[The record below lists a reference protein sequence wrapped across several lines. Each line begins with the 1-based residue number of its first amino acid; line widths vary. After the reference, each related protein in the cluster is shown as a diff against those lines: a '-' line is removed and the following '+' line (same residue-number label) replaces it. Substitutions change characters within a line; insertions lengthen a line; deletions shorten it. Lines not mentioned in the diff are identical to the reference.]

1 VCVRQWAWNAAVQK
15 GPAPRWRSGWA
26 VHVCCSWSS
35 SRSVTRAGHERFS
48 YTPQRLKM
56 NQKREGS
63 REASRPPKHEKRALR
78 RRNVDVD
85 EASTKIDKNAR
96 E

>member
-1 VCVRQWAWNAAVQK
+1 VCASVGLKRSSAER
-15 GPAPRWRSGWA
+15 PSPPRWRSGWA

-85 EASTKIDKNAR
+85 ENRQKC
-96 E
+96 